1 MKDFPYF
8 NTDQAGCLCLLQKIY
23 LCKGHSSE
31 TAAGNFHLSEKGGRI
46 KFRKKPDCAAGPFS
60 TLKVCILCTN
70 KGSNNFNE
78 FTFEKGMK
86 FC

>member
-31 TAAGNFHLSEKGGRI
+31 TAAGNFQLSEKGGRI
-46 KFRKKPDCAAGPFS
+46 KFRKKADCAAGHFS
-60 TLKVCILCTN
+60 TSKVCILCTN
-70 KGSNNFNE
+70 KGSNNFKE
-78 FTFEKGMK
+78 FVFEK
-86 FC
+86 